1 MLAKLCVECEL
12 REAWYVRIDGFKY
25 ALITIKKS
33 APGPSDIW
41 YENIGKLSDSDMEAL
56 CTEYNN
62 SIQKAVMPEDWMY
75 SFLIWLRQ
83 HGKDTTQI
91 NRYRVIAMQDS
102 IGKLLEKIIVRKVYK
117 L

>member
-1 MLAKLCVECEL
+1 MAIRNSLLNYEVSRVTFHNIWYKTPL
-12 REAWYVRIDGFKY
+12 R
-25 ALITIKKS
+25 TSKKS
-33 APGPSDIW
+33 APGPDGIHYEDI
-41 YENIGKLSDSDMEAL
+41 GTLSEADMEAL